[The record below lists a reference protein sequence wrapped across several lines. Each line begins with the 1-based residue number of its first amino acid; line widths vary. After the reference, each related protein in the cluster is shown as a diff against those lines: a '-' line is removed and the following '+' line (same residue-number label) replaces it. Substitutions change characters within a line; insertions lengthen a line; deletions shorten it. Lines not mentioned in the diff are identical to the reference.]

1 MLKKEYIMRI
11 KTGIV
16 QSDFAFKRTCFI
28 KYKCSKCDAEDI
40 FVYNIVSK
48 QTGFYHDLGGEIAE
62 QNVKSRVALQASEEI
77 NKFDAELFKS
87 ININRDYKQV
97 TQKIICPKCGEKQI
111 WSGIPC
117 KWKNVSLFKLWLV
130 GLIVCTLT
138 TVLTFIFA
146 IGNADAEILPFMMA
160 FYTGVLSVFPLL
172 RKCKIKKALKRIKAS
187 DFVPPIYYNESN
199 ILELREEIS
208 KKEKQ

>member
-1 MLKKEYIMRI
+1 MRI

-87 ININRDYKQV
+87 ININRDYKMV

-117 KWKNVSLFKLWLV
+117 EWKKVKLFRLWIIGLVASLLFSVVMLLNSINTPDV
-130 GLIVCTLT
+130 LPAVFSGILYLIILS
-138 TVLTFIFA
+138 
-146 IGNADAEILPFMMA
+146 ILPFI
-160 FYTGVLSVFPLL
+160 
-172 RKCKIKKALKRIKAS
+172 RKNKIKKALKGIEN
-187 DFVPPIYYNESN
+187 FNFEPLTYYNESN
-199 ILELREEIS
+199 ISELREKLL
-208 KKEKQ
+208 KKEK